1 MNKTQVKN
9 HVIWSLIATCFLIAP
24 PLQADNHG
32 EAADALAMESSIC
45 ALNDGKTIEDL
56 DGFFKVFKKWAKKND
71 YNTFLTVNTPLYVGG
86 KIDIPVLMLEFGSYQ
101 ELGEGW
107 DKIGENGQELLASLD
122 DVVTC
127 SRNLSHYFPM
137 HSSESMD
144 SDDERVLVVNW
155 CGRHEGVSWDDINE
169 VHAGWSFN
177 ENIGHAGLIFPALGV
192 RNGDFP
198 GEFGHL
204 RVYPDAAAML
214 AEQNNISNEEGW
226 RQREKYFDT
235 SAKCAG
241 GNAYLQSVVI
251 RPEES

>member
-9 HVIWSLIATCFLIAP
+9 NVIWSLIATCFLIAS
-24 PLQADNHG
+24 PLQADDHG
-32 EAADALAMESSIC
+32 EATDALAMESSIC
-45 ALNDGKTIEDL
+45 TLNDGKTIEDL
-56 DGFFKVFKKWAKKND
+56 DSFFKVFKKWAKKND

-155 CGRHEGVSWDDINE
+155 CSRHEGVSWDKINE

-192 RNGDFP
+192 RHGDFP

-214 AEQNNISNEEGW
+214 DEQNKISNEEGW

-235 SAKCAG
+235 SANCAG

-251 RPEES
+251 RPEGS